1 MSALDQVLSHVDDH
15 LEESVDRLF
24 DLVRIESISTDPAYK
39 AECQKAAEWLERELK
54 ELQFDASVRPTPGH
68 PMVVA
73 HTPDQD
79 TGPHVLFYGH
89 YDVQPVDPLEL
100 WDNPPF
106 EPTIKELA
114 DGSKELTGRGT
125 SDDKGQL
132 LTFVEACRAWRAV
145 TGKLPLNASIIFEG
159 EEETGSPS
167 LDDFLAAHKD
177 ELKADL
183 ALVCDTSMWD
193 KDTPAI
199 TVRLR
204 GMMKENL
211 VIKAANRDL
220 HSGGYGSAA
229 RNPLHV
235 LSKIIADLRDDK
247 GRVQIPGFYDGVG
260 ELPADIKKQ
269 WDELGFDSAE
279 FLGEVGLSVPAGEEG
294 YSVLE
299 QLTSRPTCEV
309 NGIWGGYNGE
319 GSKTVIPA
327 EANAKFTFRL
337 VDQQEP
343 SKIREAFRRFVEA
356 RLPTD
361 CSVEY
366 ESVGGEFGPLVVDT
380 DMPETQK
387 VIKALSDEWNKEAAL
402 IGSGGSIPITT
413 EFRRVLGM
421 ETLLVG
427 FALEDDRIH
436 SPNEKYDLKSFHK
449 GIRSWVRIIATLG
462 SKC

>member
-1 MSALDQVLSHVDDH
+1 MSALEQVLSHVDDH
-15 LEESVDRLF
+15 LEESIERLF

-39 AECQKAAEWLERELK
+39 AECQKAAEWLERELVALK
-54 ELQFDASVRPTPGH
+54 FDASVRSTPGH

-73 HTPDQD
+73 HTPDQAE
-79 TGPHVLFYGH
+79 GPHVLFYGH

-100 WDNPPF
+100 WEKPPF
-106 EPTIKELA
+106 EPSITEMS
-114 DGSKELTGRGT
+114 DGSKQLVGRGT

-132 LTFVEACRAWRAV
+132 LTFLEACRAWRSV
-145 TGKLPLNASIIFEG
+145 TGKLPLNTSIIFEG

-167 LDDFLAAHKD
+167 LDAFLAENKD

-183 ALVCDTSMWD
+183 ALVCDTTMWD
-193 KDTPAI
+193 RETPAI
-199 TVRLR
+199 TVQLR

-211 VIKAANRDL
+211 VIKAADRDL
-220 HSGGYGSAA
+220 HSGAYGSAA

-235 LSKIIADLRDDK
+235 ISSIIADLRDAQ
-247 GRVQIPGFYDGVG
+247 GRVQIPGFYDGVE
-260 ELPADIKKQ
+260 ELPAAIKKQ
-269 WDELGFDSAE
+269 WDSLGFDGATY
-279 FLGEVGLSVPAGEEG
+279 LRDVGLSISAGEEG

-299 QLTSRPTCEV
+299 QITSRPTCEV
-309 NGIWGGYNGE
+309 NGVWGGYNGL

-327 EANAKFTFRL
+327 EANAKLTFRL
-337 VDQQEP
+337 VGKQEP
-343 SKIREAFRRFVEA
+343 DKIREAFRKFVNS
-356 RLPTD
+356 RLPDD
-361 CSVEY
+361 CTVEY
-366 ESVGGEFGPLVVDT
+366 ESVGGEFGPLTVDT
-380 DMPETQK
+380 NMPETQK

-402 IGSGGSIPITT
+402 MGSGGSIPITT

-449 GIRSWVRIIATLG
+449 GIRSWVRIIAALAA
-462 SKC
+462 

>member
-54 ELQFDASVRPTPGH
+54 ELQFNASVRPTPGH

-167 LDDFLAAHKD
+167 LDDFLATHKD

-211 VIKAANRDL
+211 VIKAADREL
-220 HSGGYGSAA
+220 HSGA
-229 RNPLHV
+229 
-235 LSKIIADLRDDK
+235 
-247 GRVQIPGFYDGVG
+247 
-260 ELPADIKKQ
+260 
-269 WDELGFDSAE
+269 
-279 FLGEVGLSVPAGEEG
+279 
-294 YSVLE
+294 
-299 QLTSRPTCEV
+299 
-309 NGIWGGYNGE
+309 
-319 GSKTVIPA
+319 
-327 EANAKFTFRL
+327 
-337 VDQQEP
+337 
-343 SKIREAFRRFVEA
+343 
-356 RLPTD
+356 
-361 CSVEY
+361 
-366 ESVGGEFGPLVVDT
+366 
-380 DMPETQK
+380 
-387 VIKALSDEWNKEAAL
+387 
-402 IGSGGSIPITT
+402 
-413 EFRRVLGM
+413 
-421 ETLLVG
+421 
-427 FALEDDRIH
+427 
-436 SPNEKYDLKSFHK
+436 
-449 GIRSWVRIIATLG
+449 
-462 SKC
+462 

>member
-167 LDDFLAAHKD
+167 LDDFLATHKD

-211 VIKAANRDL
+211 VIKAADRDL

-269 WDELGFDSAE
+269 WDELGFDSEE

-356 RLPTD
+356 RLPAD

-449 GIRSWVRIIATLG
+449 GIRSWVRIIAALG
-462 SKC
+462 DA

>member
-15 LEESVDRLF
+15 LEESIDRLF

-73 HTPDQD
+73 HTPDHD
-79 TGPHVLFYGH
+79 AGPHVLFYGH

-106 EPTIKELA
+106 EPTVKELS

-145 TGKLPLNASIIFEG
+145 TGKLPLNASMILEG

-167 LDDFLAAHKD
+167 LDDFLATHKD

-211 VIKAANRDL
+211 VIKAADRDL

-269 WDELGFDSAE
+269 WDELGFDSEE

-343 SKIREAFRRFVEA
+343 SKIREAFRCFVEA
-356 RLPTD
+356 RLPVD

-449 GIRSWVRIIATLG
+449 GIRSWVRIIAALG
-462 SKC
+462 DA